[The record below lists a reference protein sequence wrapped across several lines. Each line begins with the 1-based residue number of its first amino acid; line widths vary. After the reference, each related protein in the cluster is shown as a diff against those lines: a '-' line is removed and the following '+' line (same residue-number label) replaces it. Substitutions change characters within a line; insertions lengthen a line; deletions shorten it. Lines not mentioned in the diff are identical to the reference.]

1 VSAMGDMFLVLEEAA
16 DALGAI
22 DPEAA
27 MKFRVVNGLPADPR
41 SAMPADPAGPA
52 NKSIVIDAGGA
63 PPEHHEIR
71 MVVGDDQIRSE
82 CTCGTWTCVVDWDEM
97 SDMVVRIRDH
107 VGHAPASSGDGITPA
122 PPATIP
128 LRLERSAG

>member
-1 VSAMGDMFLVLEEAA
+1 MSAMGDLFLVLEEAA

-27 MKFRVVNGLPADPR
+27 IEFRIVNGLPAGPGSSL
-41 SAMPADPAGPA
+41 SAHPTGPA
-52 NKSIVIDAGGA
+52 TNTIVIDTAA
-63 PPEHHEIR
+63 TSHEHHEIR

-97 SDMVVRIRDH
+97 TDMVDRIRDH
-107 VGHAPASSGDGITPA
+107 VGHAPASSGDGITLAEPA
-122 PPATIP
+122 VIP
-128 LRLERSAG
+128 LRLEKWAG